1 MLSTVY
7 ATCLLASGTSQLFP
21 LVSPDPRVRTGAF
34 PLANVRMY
42 CAPPPFMYAAALASP
57 IALAPR
63 YYINTSDYGSQTGA
77 GGTSATTVTPWGGNS
92 DTTAY
97 NYDAAHQNS
106 NTAWG
111 PDSYPTYIGGGF
123 VPPGGFPTGLINN
136 GLPTGLDRING
147 VPSTSPLIGDPTQ
160 SLGAGRPGFGSA
172 VFKK

>member
-7 ATCLLASGTSQLFP
+7 ATCLLAS
-21 LVSPDPRVRTGAF
+21 
-34 PLANVRMY
+34 
-42 CAPPPFMYAAALASP
+42 AALASP